1 MISKLSINYMK
12 LLKTK
17 DYEEHLVQLN
27 SKLIFM
33 MDEIFR
39 ESLSSYQVI
48 APVPSECFR
57 SICNQINR
65 VHAIVIDILAEPTL
79 IRLFTDIHEKF
90 KTRLKDRLKELNVVN
105 DGGPKHAF
113 VPLLYP
119 IYTQSFII
127 TFLPIFKP
135 HLPGYDPLY
144 KTVQE
149 SQWTSNHH
157 Y

>member
-1 MISKLSINYMK
+1 MEIMK
-12 LLKTK
+12 LGLKMTNENVSLKTK

-33 MDEIFR
+33 MDEIFG

-113 VPLLYP
+113 VTLLYP
-119 IYTQSFII
+119 IYTKSFII
-127 TFLPIFKP
+127 IILSFLASSSRIWPTI
-135 HLPGYDPLY
+135 
-144 KTVQE
+144 
-149 SQWTSNHH
+149 
-157 Y
+157 